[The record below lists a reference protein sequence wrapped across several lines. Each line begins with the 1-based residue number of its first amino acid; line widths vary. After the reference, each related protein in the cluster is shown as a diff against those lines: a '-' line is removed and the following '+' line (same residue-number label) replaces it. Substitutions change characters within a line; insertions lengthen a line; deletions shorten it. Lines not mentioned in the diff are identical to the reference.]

1 MHMDRTRWGKS
12 MKQAGALSILITM
25 ILGLL
30 SFLSTQ
36 SFSQNAKILKLE
48 TQEIGTREMLK
59 EIRTDVKNI
68 LQVMPRKR

>member
-1 MHMDRTRWGKS
+1 